1 MQEAVPLQ
9 YEFQVSGRVTLTVL
23 GTGLHQSN
31 LTTTVDAV
39 VVNGVDNDPTNI
51 TTGSLKAAL
60 ETAIANWIIDNKDV
74 PA

>member
-1 MQEAVPLQ
+1 MQSPVPLQ
-9 YEFQVSGRVTLTVL
+9 YEFQINGRVELTVL

-39 VVNGVDNDPTNI
+39 IVNGVDNDPTNI

-60 ETAIANWIIDNKDV
+60 ETAIKNWLVDNKDI